1 MNATMHQ
8 GRDVDEPPERTA
20 PTRGV
25 PGQRDPGPESGPE
38 SVPESGQRSTVAV
51 PAVRPRAHPRAH
63 LLTFAAI
70 GVAST
75 LLYTGLYA
83 ALAHPLGA
91 QAANAAALLLSAVAN
106 TAANR
111 RLTFGVAGRAGA
123 LRHQAQGL
131 GVLALA
137 LLLTSGS
144 LGLLHAVDP
153 HPARWVELTALTAAN
168 AAATVLRY
176 ALLRWWVFAHVT
188 RR

>member
-1 MNATMHQ
+1 MTATVRED
-8 GRDVDEPPERTA
+8 RDVDQPPPRTV
-20 PTRGV
+20 PRRGV
-25 PGQRDPGPESGPE
+25 PGPRDPGPESGGSPN
-38 SVPESGQRSTVAV
+38 P
-51 PAVRPRAHPRAH
+51 RPGPRPRAH
-63 LLTFAAI
+63 LLRFAAI

-75 LLYTGLYA
+75 LLYTALYA
-83 ALAHPLGA
+83 GLAHPLGA
-91 QAANAAALLLSAVAN
+91 QAANATALLLSAVAN

-111 RLTFGVAGRAGA
+111 RLTFGVAGRAGV

-137 LLLTSGS
+137 LLLTGGS
-144 LGLLHAVDP
+144 LGLLHAVDAQ
-153 HPARWVELTALTAAN
+153 PARWVELTVLTTAN